1 MAKKE
6 KQTEMTALER
16 DDALFETLGKNK
28 KKKKR
33 KIIITV
39 VSIVLVLAIIAV
51 VGVCLSFF
59 AIEKAPFASRQIGY
73 STQFTKESLC
83 VTEEINVQL

>member
-1 MAKKE
+1 MAKQDKTKTAAG
-6 KQTEMTALER
+6 KQSITSTHQ

-51 VGVCLSFF
+51 VGVSF
-59 AIEKAPFASRQIGY
+59 
-73 STQFTKESLC
+73 L
-83 VTEEINVQL
+83 